1 MIVQAIL
8 DILFGVV
15 TIVLGLLNPVNIAF
29 DSASLA
35 TFFDIIASINYLFPL
50 ATVVKILGIVI
61 ALQVF
66 RVIVAFVKF
75 LWDIIPFA

>member
-1 MIVQAIL
+1 MITQAIL
-8 DILFGVV
+8 DLFFGVV
-15 TIVLGLLNPVNIAF
+15 TIVFGLLNPVTITF
-29 DSASLA
+29 DAASLA
-35 TFFDIIASINYLFPL
+35 TFFDVIASINYLFPL
-50 ATVVKILGIVI
+50 ATVAKILGIVI